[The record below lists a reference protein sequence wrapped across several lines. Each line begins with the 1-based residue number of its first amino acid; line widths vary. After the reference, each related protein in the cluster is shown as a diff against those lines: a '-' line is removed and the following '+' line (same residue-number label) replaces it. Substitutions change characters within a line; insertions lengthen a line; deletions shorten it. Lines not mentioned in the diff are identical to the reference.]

1 MAEKTHE
8 FTGKTVD
15 EAVAEA
21 LSTLKVPRSDV
32 AVEVLS
38 RGSRGIFGI
47 GSEPARV
54 RITLE
59 PEHKSALQEEQE
71 TPIAESPAADAP
83 PAASDVAPAPAADV
97 PGRDTTQPVVAA
109 AATAVDTG
117 DEDAGAVD
125 EPQASESVK
134 DAAGKRDADGADL
147 SDDELADVAAEML
160 GEIVR
165 LMGFEAAVVASW
177 REDDDNDGSTYL
189 LLDIEGE
196 DLGAL
201 IGRRG
206 ETLANL
212 QYIVRLMVNQRIK
225 QWRNI
230 VVDVEKYK
238 ERREAQLNQLALRMA
253 DQVAESGRA
262 QALEPMPANER
273 RLVHIALRDHP
284 LVYTQSSGEDDRR
297 KVNIVPRDTA
307 SD

>member
-83 PAASDVAPAPAADV
+83 PTASDVAPAPPADV
-97 PGRDTTQPVVAA
+97 PGRDTTQPVAA
-109 AATAVDTG
+109 PATAVDTG

-125 EPQASESVK
+125 EPQASEPVK

>member
-1 MAEKTHE
+1 M
-8 FTGKTVD
+8 
-15 EAVAEA
+15 
-21 LSTLKVPRSDV
+21 
-32 AVEVLS
+32 
-38 RGSRGIFGI
+38 
-47 GSEPARV
+47 
-54 RITLE
+54 
-59 PEHKSALQEEQE
+59 
-71 TPIAESPAADAP
+71 
-83 PAASDVAPAPAADV
+83 
-97 PGRDTTQPVVAA
+97 
-109 AATAVDTG
+109 DTG

-125 EPQASESVK
+125 EPQASEPVK

-177 REDDDNDGSTYL
+177 QEDDDNDGSTYL

-212 QYIVRLMVNQRIK
+212 QYLVRLMVNQRIK

-253 DQVAESGRA
+253 DQVADSGRA
-262 QALEPMPANER
+262 AGAGANARQRAASRSHRPARSPPCLHAEFGR
-273 RLVHIALRDHP
+273 GRPPQGEHRSQGHCFRLIAPAVTHVRLQSRQQTCPARVGGAVLFGSTGAAIGRTRARHP
-284 LVYTQSSGEDDRR
+284 AGSR
-297 KVNIVPRDTA
+297 
-307 SD
+307 